1 MMKQKDPEQVHEQ
14 DTKLSDSAGNN
25 FSFYFYFYKSEAVRR
40 FTFQFFTVKFID
52 QFYCQVKG
60 SLCELGK

>member
-52 QFYCQVKG
+52 
-60 SLCELGK
+60 